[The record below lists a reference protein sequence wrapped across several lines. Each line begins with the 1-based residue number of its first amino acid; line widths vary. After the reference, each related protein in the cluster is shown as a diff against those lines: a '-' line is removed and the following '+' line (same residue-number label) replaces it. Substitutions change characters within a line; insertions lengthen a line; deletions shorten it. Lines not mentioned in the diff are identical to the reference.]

1 MTDSELLDQVKSGL
15 NIYGDTLDNTLSIY
29 IDEIKAFMKD
39 AGVPEEDATVG
50 IIVKGVGDLYFN
62 GSLSDY
68 FYKRVFQLKVRNNV

>member
-1 MTDSELLDQVKSGL
+1 MTDSELLEQVKNGL

-39 AGVPEEDATVG
+39 AGVPVEAASVG

-68 FYKRVFQLKVRNNV
+68 FYKRLFQLRVVENV